1 MNLTEKMA
9 LDCGVKIT
17 KPYLD
22 RYFLPLK
29 TDNYIIF
36 DTRGKNTFSEYDYY
50 SDVLDLIKGY
60 LKEYKIEVFQ
70 LATDKNTKLSCD
82 KCYISINKKQ
92 ENYLISKAKL
102 LISNENYTLFTA
114 SVFNVKSIGLY
125 SVYNPKNIQPV
136 WNRNKQIVLES
147 HRDGNLPSYG
157 ALKESP
163 KTINFISPYVVAKNI
178 LDSLSIP
185 NDLNRFELVNLGKS
199 FHQKIVE
206 IVPDFISSED
216 FMKGRSIN
224 LRLDYVKSLNSS
236 VFNYWMTNRKVNIIT
251 DKDINVNLIAPYKNN
266 IILMTI
272 MMSSNISENFLKH
285 CKAIGLKIKI
295 FCDDREKLNEY
306 RFKFLDWEINKD
318 FEDNSQLKNL
328 KGLSENSK
336 FISSKILISKGK
348 QFSCKANYVLNKHL
362 DNNEEYVILSEEF
375 EKEIEFFK
383 IYNERKE
390 ESASSTS
397 VTQCLGTN

>member
-157 ALKESP
+157 VLKESP

-178 LDSLSIP
+178 LDSLDIP
-185 NDLNRFELVNLGKS
+185 NDLNKFELVNLGKS

-224 LRLDYVKSLNSS
+224 LRLDYVKTLNSS

-266 IILMTI
+266 IILMTV
-272 MMSSNISENFLKH
+272 MMSPNISQNFLKH

-318 FEDNSQLKNL
+318 FEDESQLKNL
-328 KGLSENSK
+328 KGLSEDSK

-362 DNNEEYVILSEEF
+362 DNNEENVILSEEF

-390 ESASSTS
+390 ESTSSTPVS
-397 VTQCLGTN
+397 QCLGVN